1 MATGTAPQQAQKVG
15 QLTRSSAQ
23 RSRLSKMTPVEWLL
37 EFLKYFILL
46 VLAVSFLLPFYW
58 MVSSAMKDD
67 SQIYVIPPIWI
78 PNPIHLNN
86 FWDAWTGTFVNFNLL
101 TFNTV
106 FKYALPAMIGTLL
119 SSSLVAYSLSRLRW
133 RGRDALFALVLSTLM
148 IPFWVTLV
156 PLFLIFKNLGWLNT
170 FLPLVVPRFF
180 GNAFFIFLLRQFF
193 MSIPSELSDAARID
207 GANELQIMWRII
219 VPLAKP
225 AMVVVALFS
234 FMDAWNDYL
243 GPLIYVNTDTQ
254 WVLALGVEKMRSAV
268 YEVGNTS
275 LAYPYLMA
283 VSAIITLPIF
293 IAFFFAQRSFI
304 EGVSLTG
311 LKG

>member
-1 MATGTAPQQAQKVG
+1 MATGTAPQPAQSVG
-15 QLTRSSAQ
+15 QLTQRSA
-23 RSRLSKMTPVEWLL
+23 RKSRLSKMTLMDWVL
-37 EFLKYFILL
+37 EILKYSVLL
-46 VLAVSFLLPFYW
+46 VLAASFLMPFYW
-58 MVSSAMKDD
+58 MVSSALKDD
-67 SQIYVIPPIWI
+67 SQVYVIPPIWI
-78 PNPIHLNN
+78 PRPIHPNN
-86 FWDAWTGTFVNFNLL
+86 FWDAWSGTFVNFNLL

-106 FKYALPAMIGTLL
+106 FKYGIPAMIGTVL
-119 SSSLVAYSLSRLRW
+119 SSTVVAYSFARLRW
-133 RGRDALFALVLSTLM
+133 KGRDALFAVVLSTLM
-148 IPFWVTLV
+148 IPYWVTLV

-170 FLPLVVPRFF
+170 FLPLVIPRFF

-193 MSIPSELSDAARID
+193 MGIPLELSDAARID
-207 GANELQIMWRII
+207 GANEFQIMWRII
-219 VPLAKP
+219 VPLSKP
-225 AMVVVALFS
+225 AIVVVALFS

-283 VSAIITLPIF
+283 VSTIITLPIF

>member
-1 MATGTAPQQAQKVG
+1 
-15 QLTRSSAQ
+15 LTQ
-23 RSRLSKMTPVEWLL
+23 RSAEWQRLSKLNPVGWLL
-37 EFLKYFILL
+37 EILKYITLL

-58 MVSSAMKDD
+58 MVSSAVKDD
-67 SQIYVIPPIWI
+67 NQVYTIPPVWF
-78 PNPIHLNN
+78 PWPIYINN
-86 FWDAWTGTFVNFNLL
+86 FWDAWTGTYLNFNLY
-101 TFNTV
+101 TYNTV
-106 FKYALPAMIGTLL
+106 VMYALPAMIGTLI
-119 SSSLVAYSLSRLRW
+119 SSCLVAYSLSRLRW
-133 RGRDALFALVLSTLM
+133 KGRDALFALVLSTLM

-156 PLFLIFKNLGWLNT
+156 PLFLIFKELGWLNT

-193 MSIPSELSDAARID
+193 LSIPLELSDAARID

-225 AMVVVALFS
+225 ALVVVALFS
-234 FMDAWNDYL
+234 FMDGWNDYL
-243 GPLIYVNTDTQ
+243 GPLIYVNTDTK
-254 WVLALGVEKMRSAV
+254 WVLALGVEKMRAAV
-268 YEVGNTS
+268 YEVGNTR

-293 IAFFFAQRSFI
+293 VAFFFAQRTFI